1 MTYVD
6 FDSGITFPTEI
17 PTKNRQ
23 INRERNYN
31 IRSCEK
37 LKCIPSNDR
46 HNCSFDE
53 QQTSNISLNPYNLWD
68 MVPAALCHS
77 TTLMIQTLC
86 RISTLNQQL
95 TNLKQTHIRYSP
107 DYERWRAKRRDCA
120 SALHY
125 FKGKTYRMDEWTKQL
140 LRSKWSTII
149 LFKCNYVFQLFLL
162 YCLLVQ
168 CLLFFIEGLIFS
180 LF

>member
-53 QQTSNISLNPYNLWD
+53 QQTSNISLNPYNL
-68 MVPAALCHS
+68 
-77 TTLMIQTLC
+77 
-86 RISTLNQQL
+86 
-95 TNLKQTHIRYSP
+95 
-107 DYERWRAKRRDCA
+107 
-120 SALHY
+120 
-125 FKGKTYRMDEWTKQL
+125 
-140 LRSKWSTII
+140 
-149 LFKCNYVFQLFLL
+149 
-162 YCLLVQ
+162 
-168 CLLFFIEGLIFS
+168 
-180 LF
+180 